1 MDKAISAVFASVLNK
16 RNRVDTQI
24 DLLKEIELIKLKLE
38 TVSSHFES
46 QSDPD
51 LVEACIYEMKSL
63 SARYRYLLKEARS
76 RGITKNMDN
85 ILEHT
90 TRL

>member
-1 MDKAISAVFASVLNK
+1 MESAFSGVLEAVLNK
-16 RNRVDTQI
+16 RNKPELKVS
-24 DLLKEIELIKLKLE
+24 LLEEIELIKLRLE

-76 RGITKNMDN
+76 QGLTKNMDN

-90 TRL
+90 TRP